1 MIGKRMGLDPAVFSA
16 PFITTI
22 ADGVGL
28 LIYFR
33 MAQLIIGISV

>member
-1 MIGKRMGLDPAVFSA
+1 L
-16 PFITTI
+16 ITTI

-33 MAQLIIGISV
+33 MAQLIIGIGG